1 MKETFRDRKKLP
13 ILKHTL
19 SIGLMHHVQ
28 SLSKHRVQVAVHIG
42 LYAML
47 TQLAIDSEW
56 TGPVDLA
63 PKGHIRVENGA
74 EGVMPICQEHRA
86 APICPNI
93 QEHRHCQSCQV
104 IADTHHAQ
112 MHLPGDLMCSLVKPF
127 P

>member
-1 MKETFRDRKKLP
+1 MKQTFRDRKKLP

-56 TGPVDLA
+56 TVPVYLA
-63 PKGHIRVENGA
+63 PNRHIRVENGA

-86 APICPNI
+86 ATICPKI
-93 QEHRHCQSCQV
+93 QENRHCQSCQV
-104 IADTHHAQ
+104 IAETHHAE